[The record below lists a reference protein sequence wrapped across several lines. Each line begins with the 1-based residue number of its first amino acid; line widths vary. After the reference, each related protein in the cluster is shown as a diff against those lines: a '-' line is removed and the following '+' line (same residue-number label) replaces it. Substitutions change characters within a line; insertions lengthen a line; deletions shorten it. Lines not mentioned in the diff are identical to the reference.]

1 MKTKD
6 IIKEFEMLAEQVG
19 IKVIKD
25 TGPFK
30 GGFCIV
36 NDEEVIVINKNRPLE
51 QHIRQLSESFSK
63 METNQIFIK
72 PILRDLI
79 TNKIS

>member
-25 TGPFK
+25 TGSFK
-30 GGFCIV
+30 GGFCIL

>member
-25 TGPFK
+25 TGSFK

-36 NDEEVIVINKNRPLE
+36 NDEEVIVINKNRPLD

>member
-25 TGPFK
+25 TGSFK